1 MDNRQVCWPACEIEA
16 YFFSEIEVRGQNAK
30 KKKKKKTRFNT
41 ITGIADTSLIT
52 SAVITGGI
60 STSTAFTSGIGLL
73 VGAAFS
79 RAGGLLSL
87 ATVIRR
93 KSFKIFAVKQ
103 KKYDAIKDGDI
114 SPTEFHK
121 ALQEVEKYR
130 KLKADIRD

>member
-1 MDNRQVCWPACEIEA
+1 MQ
-16 YFFSEIEVRGQNAK
+16 K
-30 KKKKKKTRFNT
+30 KRKKTRFNT
-41 ITGIADTSLIT
+41 ITDIVDTSLIT

-60 STSTAFTSGIGLL
+60 STSTALTSGIGLP

-79 RAGGLLSL
+79 RPGGLLSL
-87 ATVIRR
+87 ATVITR
-93 KSFKIFAVKQ
+93 KSFKILAVKP

-130 KLKADIRD
+130 NLKADIRDQAKAKVKEIRKEQREKYLN